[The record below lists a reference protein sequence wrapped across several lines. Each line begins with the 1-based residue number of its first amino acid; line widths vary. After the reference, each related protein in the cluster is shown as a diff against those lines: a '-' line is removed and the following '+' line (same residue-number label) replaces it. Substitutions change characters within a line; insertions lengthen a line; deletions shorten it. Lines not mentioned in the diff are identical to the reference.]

1 MTTNNIKI
9 FIGMGTCGLATG
21 AQAVYDAVKKNLE
34 ILNINNVDIISTGCV
49 GYCQREVI
57 VDIQKPGFPKLSYG
71 NVTPDNVA
79 ELLKSVLIEGKN
91 NISLIIG
98 KYSSEKSLNKEDLN
112 EIPNISELP
121 FFKKQRRLVLKNC
134 GHIDPASIEDY
145 LKVNGYDALKIAFS
159 ITSFG
164 VIEEV
169 KKSGLRGRGG
179 GGFPTG
185 LKWDFAY
192 KTQRDKKYMI
202 CNADEGDPGAFMDRS
217 VLEGDPFAL
226 LEGLTIAAYAIGA
239 NYGYIY
245 VRAEYPL
252 AIKRLEYAIKIAKE
266 RNFLGKNILNSGF
279 DFDLKIKKGAGA
291 FVCGEETALIAS
303 IEGKR
308 GMPRP
313 RPPFPAVEGLFGYP
327 TVINNV
333 ETLANIPGI
342 LRNSGDWFASV
353 GTEKSKGTK
362 VFALTGKINNT
373 GLVEVPMGITLRE
386 IIFDIG
392 GGIINDKKFKAVQI
406 GGPSGGCIPE
416 NHLDI
421 KIDYESLKEV
431 GAMMGSG
438 GLVVMD
444 ESNCMVDVAKF
455 FLEFITKESC
465 GKCIPCRE
473 GTMRMYEIL
482 KRITTSY
489 ENLSEKENLERFKGV
504 IYLNRLA
511 EVIRDTSLCG
521 LGQTSPN
528 PVLSTLRYFRDEY
541 DAHIYDRKCPSGYC
555 KSLLTYSI
563 DTEVCIGCGL
573 CKKKCANDA
582 IVGEPKKAHYIV
594 SDKCVKCDQCRQA
607 CPVHAISA
615 V

>member
-1 MTTNNIKI
+1 MADRKSKI
-9 FIGMGTCGLATG
+9 FVGMGTCGLAAG
-21 AQAVYDAVKKNLE
+21 AQSVYDEISEQVKK
-34 ILNINNVDIISTGCV
+34 LNIDAEIIPTGCV
-49 GYCQREVI
+49 GFCQKETI
-57 VDIQKPGFPKLSYG
+57 VDIHKDGFPKLSYG
-71 NVTPDNVA
+71 PVKPENVET
-79 ELLKSVLIEGKN
+79 LLISVFMQGKN
-91 NISLIIG
+91 NLPQIIG
-98 KYSSEKSLNKEDLN
+98 KYRAENEILKEDLA
-112 EIPNISELP
+112 EIPYIDQLS
-121 FFKKQRRLVLKNC
+121 FFKKQRRLVLKNS
-134 GHIDPASIEDY
+134 GHINPTSLEDY
-145 LKVNGYDALKIAFS
+145 LQVEGYQALKKTFERKPEEV
-159 ITSFG
+159 T
-164 VIEEV
+164 EEV

-185 LKWDFAY
+185 VKWEFAFNA
-192 KTQRDKKYMI
+192 QGDKKYLI

-226 LEGLTIAAYAIGA
+226 LEGMTIAAYAIGA

-252 AIKRLEYAIKIAKE
+252 AIERLENAIKVAKE
-266 RNFLGKNILNSGF
+266 KNYLGKNILNSGF

-313 RPPFPAVEGLFGYP
+313 RPPFPAVKGLFGCP

-333 ETLANIPGI
+333 ETMANIPGI
-342 LRNSGDWFASV
+342 IRNGGEWFASV
-353 GTEKSKGTK
+353 GTDKSKGTK
-362 VFALTGKINNT
+362 VFALTGKIKNT

-392 GGIINDKKFKAVQI
+392 GGIINDKAYKAVQI

-416 NHLDI
+416 HLLDI

-444 ESNCMVDVAKF
+444 EATCMVDVAKF
-455 FLEFITKESC
+455 FLEFITNESC
-465 GKCIPCRE
+465 GKCTPCRE

-482 KRITTSY
+482 QRITSST
-489 ENLSEKENLERFKGV
+489 ENMTDEEVLERFKGMV
-504 IYLNRLA
+504 TLRNLA

-521 LGQTSPN
+521 LGQTAPN
-528 PVLSTLRYFRDEY
+528 PILSTLKYFKHEY
-541 DAHIYDRKCPSGYC
+541 EAHVYDKKCPAGYC
-555 KSLLTYSI
+555 NSLLTYTV
-563 DTEVCIGCGL
+563 DQEKCIGCGL
-573 CKKKCANDA
+573 CKRKCANEA
-582 IVGEPKKAHYIV
+582 IIGEPKKAHYILKE
-594 SDKCVKCDQCRQA
+594 KCVKCDQCRQA
-607 CPVHAISA
+607 CPVGAISA
-615 V
+615 S

>member
-1 MTTNNIKI
+1 MSDDKKIKI
-9 FIGMGTCGLATG
+9 LVGMGTCGLAAG
-21 AQAVYDAVKKNLE
+21 AQTVYDKIKEVLPK
-34 ILNINNVDIISTGCV
+34 LNIEADIISTGCV
-49 GYCQREVI
+49 GYCQKEVI
-57 VDIQKPGFPKLSYG
+57 VDIVKPGFPKLSYS
-71 NVTPDNVA
+71 NVTADNA
-79 ELLKSVLIEGKN
+79 EELLKSVLINGKN
-91 NISLIIG
+91 NTALILG
-98 KYSSEKSLNKEDLN
+98 KYKTDTEINKEDLA
-112 EIPNISELP
+112 EIPYIEELP

-134 GHIDPASIEDY
+134 GQIDPLSIDEYIANDGY
-145 LKVNGYDALKIAFS
+145 EGLKKAFS
-159 ITSFG
+159 VSSG
-164 VIEEV
+164 AVIDEV

-185 LKWDFAY
+185 TKWSFAHN
-192 KTQRDKKYMI
+192 TEAEKKYMV

-217 VLEGDPFAL
+217 VLEGDPFSVI
-226 LEGLTIAAYAIGA
+226 EGMTIAGYAIGA
-239 NYGYIY
+239 SYGYIY

-252 AIKRLEYAIKIAKE
+252 AIKNLEHAIKVAKE
-266 RNFLGKNILNSGF
+266 RNLLGENVLNSGF
-279 DFDLKIKKGAGA
+279 SFDLKIKKGAGA

-308 GMPRP
+308 GMPKP
-313 RPPFPAVEGLFGYP
+313 RPPFPAVKGLFGYP

-342 LRNSGDWFASV
+342 LRNGGDWYASV
-353 GTEKSKGTK
+353 GTENSKGTK

-386 IIFDIG
+386 IIYDIG
-392 GGIINDKKFKAVQI
+392 GGITNEKKYKSVQI

-416 NHLDI
+416 QHLDI
-421 KIDYESLKEV
+421 KIDYESLKQV

-444 ESNCMVDVAKF
+444 ETTCMVDVAKF

-482 KRITTSY
+482 QRITTSY
-489 ENLSEKENLERFKGV
+489 ESLSERENLERFQGV
-504 IYLNRLA
+504 MYLNRLA

-521 LGQTSPN
+521 LGQTAPN

-541 DAHIYDRKCPSGYC
+541 EAHIYDRKCPTGYC
-555 KSLLTYSI
+555 KSLMKYSI
-563 DTEVCIGCGL
+563 CAEKCIGCGL
-573 CKKKCANDA
+573 CKRKCPASA
-582 IVGEPKKAHYIV
+582 IVGEPKKAHYIIPE
-594 SDKCVKCDQCRQA
+594 KCVKCDQCRQV
-607 CPVHAISA
+607 CPVGAVSA
-615 V
+615 S